1 MESLKGKVVLVTG
14 ASRGIGLA
22 IAQAFGRESAQLV
35 LVARDKKALRA
46 AAEKVQ
52 GDPLTVGADVTSPAD
67 VAKLFRTLQRRYK
80 HLNVL
85 VNSAGVFTYKPF
97 ERTTLQDWRVGLET
111 NLTSLFLMT
120 RAALPLLKRSRG
132 AHIVNI
138 LSVSSRSAF
147 RNCSAYCAAKFGA
160 LGLTRVLREE
170 FRPLGI
176 RVTAIL
182 PGPTDTR
189 MVKAFDFPIDRTKL
203 IQPED
208 IGEAVL
214 AALLQPPRT
223 TVEEVHLMPSAGRL

>member
-1 MESLKGKVVLVTG
+1 MASLQGKVILVTG

-22 IAQAFGRESAQLV
+22 IAHTLGGAGAQLI
-35 LVARDKKALRA
+35 LVARDKHALRA
-46 AAEKVQ
+46 ATKKIQ
-52 GDPLTVGADVTSPAD
+52 GDPLPVVADVTRPAD
-67 VAKLFRTLQRRYK
+67 IARLFRTLQRQHKR
-80 HLNVL
+80 LDVL
-85 VNSAGVFTYKPF
+85 VNNAGVFTYKPF
-97 ERTTLQDWRVGLET
+97 ERTTLQDWRASLET

-120 RAALPLLKRSRG
+120 RAALPLLKRSRA

-147 RNCSAYCAAKFGA
+147 ANCSAYSAAKFGA
-160 LGLTRVLREE
+160 LGLTQVLRKEL
-170 FRPLGI
+170 RPRGI

-189 MVKAFDFPIDRTKL
+189 MVKAFDFPVDRTKL
-203 IQPED
+203 IQPAD

-223 TVEEVHLMPSAGRL
+223 TIEEVLLLPSAGRL

>member
-52 GDPLTVGADVTSPAD
+52 GDPLIVGADVTRPAD
-67 VAKLFRTLQRRYK
+67 IARLFRTLQRRYK

-97 ERTTLQDWRVGLET
+97 ERTTLQDWRAGLET

-120 RAALPLLKRSRG
+120 RAALPLLKRSRA

-182 PGPTDTR
+182 PGSTDTR
-189 MVKAFDFPIDRTKL
+189 MMKAFDFPIDRTKL

>member
-1 MESLKGKVVLVTG
+1 MNRLKGKGILVTG

-22 IAQAFGRESAQLV
+22 IAQTLARAGARLLLVGRD
-35 LVARDKKALRA
+35 RKALQA
-46 AAEKVQ
+46 AADLVP
-52 GDPLTVGADVTSPAD
+52 GHPLPLVADVTLAAD
-67 VAKLFRTLQRRYK
+67 VSRLFRTLRQRHSR
-80 HLNVL
+80 LDVL
-85 VNSAGVFTYKPF
+85 VNNAGVFTYKPF
-97 ERTTLQDWRVGLET
+97 VRTTLQDWRANLDT
-111 NLTSLFLMT
+111 NLTALFLAT
-120 RAALPLLKRSRG
+120 RAALPLLQRSPA

-182 PGPTDTR
+182 PGSTDTR
-189 MVKAFDFPIDRTKL
+189 MMKAFDFPVDRAKL
-203 IQPED
+203 IQPQD
-208 IGEAVL
+208 IAEAVL

-223 TVEEVHLMPSAGRL
+223 TVEEVFLMPSAGRL

>member
-35 LVARDKKALRA
+35 LVARNKKALRA

-97 ERTTLQDWRVGLET
+97 ERTTLQDWRAGLET

>member
-22 IAQAFGRESAQLV
+22 IARKLGGEGAQLI
-35 LVARDKKALRA
+35 LVARNRKHLRA
-46 AAEKVQ
+46 SAKKIQ
-52 GDPLTVGADVTSPAD
+52 GAPLPVVADVTRPTE
-67 VAKLFRTLQRRYK
+67 VARLFRTLHRHHK
-80 HLNVL
+80 KLDVL

-97 ERTTLQDWRVGLET
+97 VRTTLQDWRANLDT
-111 NLTSLFLMT
+111 NLTALFLTT
-120 RAALPLLKRSRG
+120 RAALPLLQRSPA

-182 PGPTDTR
+182 PGSTDTR
-189 MVKAFDFPIDRTKL
+189 MVKAFDFPVDRAKL
-203 IQPED
+203 IQPQD
-208 IGEAVL
+208 IAEAVL
-214 AALLQPPRT
+214 AALLQPSRT
-223 TVEEVHLMPSAGRL
+223 TVEEVFLMPSAGRL

>member
-52 GDPLTVGADVTSPAD
+52 GDPLIVGADVTRPAD
-67 VAKLFRTLQRRYK
+67 IARLFRTLQRRHK

-97 ERTTLQDWRVGLET
+97 ERTTLQDWRAGLET

-120 RAALPLLKRSRG
+120 RAALPLLKRSRA

-182 PGPTDTR
+182 PGSTDTR
-189 MVKAFDFPIDRTKL
+189 MMKAFDFPIDRTKL

>member
-46 AAEKVQ
+46 AAERVQ
-52 GDPLTVGADVTSPAD
+52 GDPLTVGADVTRPAD
-67 VAKLFRTLQRRYK
+67 IARLFRTLQRRHK

-97 ERTTLQDWRVGLET
+97 ERTTLQDWHAGLET

-120 RAALPLLKRSRG
+120 RAALPLLKRSRA

-182 PGPTDTR
+182 PGSTDTR
-189 MVKAFDFPIDRTKL
+189 MMKAFDFPIDRTKL

>member
-1 MESLKGKVVLVTG
+1 MESLQGKVVLVTG

-22 IAQAFGRESAQLV
+22 IAQSLGRAGAQLI
-35 LVARDKKALRA
+35 LVARDKQALRA
-46 AAEKVQ
+46 ATKKIQ
-52 GDPLTVGADVTSPAD
+52 GNPLPVVADVTRPAD
-67 VAKLFRTLQRRYK
+67 IARLFRTLQRQHKR
-80 HLNVL
+80 LDVL
-85 VNSAGVFTYKPF
+85 VNNAGVFTYKPF
-97 ERTTLQDWRVGLET
+97 ERTTLQDWRASLET

-120 RAALPLLKRSRG
+120 HAALPLLKRSRA

-138 LSVSSRSAF
+138 LSVSSHRAF
-147 RNCSAYCAAKFGA
+147 RNCSAYSAAKFGA

-176 RVTAIL
+176 RATAIL

-189 MVKAFDFPIDRTKL
+189 MVKAFDFPVDRTKL

-208 IGEAVL
+208 IAEAVL

-223 TVEEVHLMPSAGRL
+223 TVEEVLLLPSAGRV